1 MNAARRS
8 REAEKA
14 AAAIIHWVGTTREI
28 EARANAGRR
37 HVIAS
42 RAHADESNRP
52 KALAHLRLAEREFL
66 EIERLNA
73 GAPADEGR
81 LQ

>member
-14 AAAIIHWVGTTREI
+14 AAAITHWVGTTREI

-42 RAHADESNRP
+42 RAHNDEGNRP

-66 EIERLNA
+66 EIEALNA
-73 GAPADEGR
+73 GTPVAEGS